1 MTEMATVSAKIEKSK
16 KEEMEQL
23 GISPSDVIKKAV
35 DDAIREKKRAKLIDE
50 MNEAGK
56 LIRNIPQERWVQA
69 IRESRD
75 ER

>member
-23 GISPSDVIKKAV
+23 GISPSDIIKKAV
-35 DDAIREKKRAKLIDE
+35 DDAIRERKRQKLIKE

-56 LIRNIPQERWVQA
+56 LIRNIPRESWVQA

>member
-1 MTEMATVSAKIEKSK
+1 MTEMVTVSAKIEKRK

-23 GISPSDVIKKAV
+23 GISPSDIIKKAV
-35 DDAIREKKRAKLIDE
+35 DDAIREKKRKKLIEDL
-50 MNEAGK
+50 NEAGK
-56 LIRNIPQERWVQA
+56 LIRKIPKERWVQA

>member
-56 LIRNIPQERWVQA
+56 LIRNIPKESWVQA

>member
-23 GISPSDVIKKAV
+23 GISPSDIIKKAV
-35 DDAIREKKRAKLIDE
+35 DDAIREKKRERLIRE
-50 MNEAGK
+50 MNEVGK
-56 LIRNIPQERWVQA
+56 LVRHIPKESWVQA

>member
-1 MTEMATVSAKIEKSK
+1 MTEMATVSAKIEKRK

-23 GISPSDVIKKAV
+23 GISPSDIIKKAV
-35 DDAIREKKRAKLIDE
+35 DDAIREKKRKKLIEDL
-50 MNEAGK
+50 NEAGK
-56 LIRNIPQERWVQA
+56 LIRKIPKERWVQA

>member
-1 MTEMATVSAKIEKSK
+1 MTEMATISAKIEKSK

-35 DDAIREKKRAKLIDE
+35 DDAIREKKRKKLSEDL
-50 MNEAGK
+50 NEAGK
-56 LIRNIPQERWVQA
+56 LIRKIPKERWVQA

>member
-1 MTEMATVSAKIEKSK
+1 MTEMVTISAKIEKSK

-35 DDAIREKKRAKLIDE
+35 DDAIREKKRARLIDD
-50 MNEAGK
+50 MNEAGR
-56 LIRNIPQERWVQA
+56 LIRKIPKERWVQA

>member
-23 GISPSDVIKKAV
+23 GISPSDIIKKAV
-35 DDAIREKKRAKLIDE
+35 DDAIRERKRQKLIKE

-56 LIRNIPQERWVQA
+56 LIRNIPKESWVQA

>member
-1 MTEMATVSAKIEKSK
+1 MTEMATVTAKIEKSK

-23 GISPSDVIKKAV
+23 GISPSEVIKKAI
-35 DDAIREKKRAKLIDE
+35 DEAIREKKRARLIRE
-50 MNEAGK
+50 MNEVGK
-56 LIRNIPQERWVQA
+56 LVRHIPRESWVKS

>member
-23 GISPSDVIKKAV
+23 GISPSDIIKKAV
-35 DDAIREKKRAKLIDE
+35 DDAIREKKRKKLIEDL
-50 MNEAGK
+50 NEAGK
-56 LIRNIPQERWVQA
+56 LIRKIPKERWVQA

>member
-1 MTEMATVSAKIEKSK
+1 MTEMATVSAKIEKK
-16 KEEMEQL
+16 KKDEMEQL

-35 DDAIREKKRAKLIDE
+35 DDAIREKKRAKLINE

>member
-16 KEEMEQL
+16 KEEMVQL
-23 GISPSDVIKKAV
+23 GISPSDIIKKAV
-35 DDAIREKKRAKLIDE
+35 DDAIREKKREKLIKE

-56 LIRNIPQERWVQA
+56 LIRNIPKESWVQA

>member
-1 MTEMATVSAKIEKSK
+1 MATVSAKIEKSK

-23 GISPSDVIKKAV
+23 GISPSDIIKKAV
-35 DDAIREKKRAKLIDE
+35 DDAIRERKRQKLIKE

-56 LIRNIPQERWVQA
+56 LIRNIPRESWVQA